1 MGLTSE
7 MFYKANDLL
16 KYLLI
21 FRNFGQNNNQWV
33 WDLKYKFYK
42 DLEYIGIFWQFVF
55 SKSL

>member
-55 SKSL
+55 F